1 MSGKNILVVTAS
13 MGSGHNKAAN
23 AVAEAIKRKYPVNKI
38 NVIDFMSTET
48 AYFNSLVKDIYLKM
62 LDHTPSV
69 YEFFYKFTSDSTK
82 GSTIQ
87 SVFAHAMKKDM
98 RELIKKY
105 EADMVIC
112 THPFPCAAASYLKQT
127 GEINIPLITV
137 MTDFCV
143 HQFWLYKNIDIY
155 FTANDLLKKE
165 MVNQGLL
172 EERIFVT
179 GIPVGYNFRVDYN
192 RDDLLANFKLEK
204 DKPVALIMGGGLG
217 LGGVK
222 NALCQLERLKKDIQI
237 LVITG
242 ANVALWS
249 EMNEYAQHSKHK
261 IFVWGYSHNIQEFM
275 SVATFLIS
283 KPGALTISEAL
294 TRELPMILHDPIPGP
309 EVDNAKFVSDNGAA
323 IWVKH
328 QDTLDAVVR
337 EVLSDATIL
346 PKLRNNAKVLKKP
359 YASDNIAD
367 VIANMLGL
375 DYY

>member
-192 RDDLLANFKLEK
+192 RDDLLAKFKLEK

-323 IWVKH
+323 IWVRH

-346 PKLRNNAKVLKKP
+346 PKLKNNAKVLKKP

-367 VIANMLGL
+367 IIANMLGL
-375 DYY
+375 D

>member
-137 MTDFCV
+137 ITDFCV

-192 RDDLLANFKLEK
+192 RDDLLAKFKLEK

-375 DYY
+375 D

>member
-192 RDDLLANFKLEK
+192 RDDLLAKFKLEK

-249 EMNEYAQHSKHK
+249 EMNEYAQHSQHK

-375 DYY
+375 D

>member
-1 MSGKNILVVTAS
+1 MSGKNILVVTVS

-192 RDDLLANFKLEK
+192 RDDLLTKFKLEK

-323 IWVKH
+323 IWVRH

-375 DYY
+375 D

>member
-13 MGSGHNKAAN
+13 MGAGHNKAAN

-192 RDDLLANFKLEK
+192 RDDLLAKFKLEK

-375 DYY
+375 D

>member
-165 MVNQGLL
+165 RVNQGLL

-192 RDDLLANFKLEK
+192 RDDLLAKFKLEK

-375 DYY
+375 D

>member
-192 RDDLLANFKLEK
+192 RDDLLAKFKLEK

-309 EVDNAKFVSDNGAA
+309 EVDNAKFLSDNGAA

-375 DYY
+375 D

>member
-192 RDDLLANFKLEK
+192 RDDLLAKFKLEK

-359 YASDNIAD
+359 YASDNISD
-367 VIANMLGL
+367 VITNMLGL
-375 DYY
+375 D

>member
-1 MSGKNILVVTAS
+1 MSSKNILVVTAS

-192 RDDLLANFKLEK
+192 RDDLLTKFKLEK

-375 DYY
+375 D

>member
-112 THPFPCAAASYLKQT
+112 THPFPCAATSYLKQT

-192 RDDLLANFKLEK
+192 RDDLLTKFKLEK

-323 IWVKH
+323 IWVRH

-375 DYY
+375 D

>member
-112 THPFPCAAASYLKQT
+112 THPFPCADASYLKQT

-192 RDDLLANFKLEK
+192 RDDLLAKFKLEK

-375 DYY
+375 D

>member
-23 AVAEAIKRKYPVNKI
+23 AVAEAIKRKYPANKVN
-38 NVIDFMSTET
+38 VVDFMSTET

-62 LDHTPSV
+62 LDHTPNM
-69 YEFFYKFTSDSTK
+69 YEFFYKFTSDSSK

-98 RELIKKY
+98 RALIKKY

-155 FTANDLLKKE
+155 FTANDLLKKD
-165 MVNQGLL
+165 MVQQGLL
-172 EERIFVT
+172 EERIFST
-179 GIPVGYNFRVDYN
+179 GIPVGYDFRLEYN
-192 RDDLLANFKLEK
+192 KDELLAKFKLDK
-204 DKPVALIMGGGLG
+204 DIPIALLMGGGLG

-222 NALCQLERLKKDIQI
+222 SALCQLERLKKDLQI
-237 LVITG
+237 MVITG
-242 ANVALWS
+242 ANVSLWS
-249 EMNEYAQHSKHK
+249 EMNEYAQHSRHK
-261 IFVWGYSHNIQEFM
+261 VFVWGYSHNIQEFM
-275 SVATFLIS
+275 AVATFLIS

-309 EVDNAKFVSDNGAA
+309 EVDNAKFASVNGAA
-323 IWVKH
+323 VWVKH
-328 QDTLDAVVR
+328 QDTLDAAVR
-337 EVLSDATIL
+337 EVLSDSTIL
-346 PKLRNNAKVLKKP
+346 PRLKANAKLLKKP
-359 YASDNIAD
+359 FAADNIAD
-367 VIANMLGL
+367 TISNMFGL
-375 DYY
+375 E

>member
-179 GIPVGYNFRVDYN
+179 GIPVEYNFRVDYN
-192 RDDLLANFKLEK
+192 RDDLLAKFKLEK

-375 DYY
+375 D

>member
-112 THPFPCAAASYLKQT
+112 THPFPCVAASYLKQT

-192 RDDLLANFKLEK
+192 RDDLLTKFKLEK

-375 DYY
+375 D

>member
-172 EERIFVT
+172 EEHIFVT

-192 RDDLLANFKLEK
+192 RDDLLAKFKLEK

-375 DYY
+375 D

>member
-192 RDDLLANFKLEK
+192 RDDLLTKFKLEK

-323 IWVKH
+323 IWVRH

-346 PKLRNNAKVLKKP
+346 PKLRNNAKALKKP

-375 DYY
+375 D

>member
-13 MGSGHNKAAN
+13 MGSSHNKAAN
-23 AVAEAIKRKYPVNKI
+23 AVAEAIKRKYPDDKI

-192 RDDLLANFKLEK
+192 RDDLLAKFKLEK

-323 IWVKH
+323 IWVRH

-367 VIANMLGL
+367 IIANMLGL
-375 DYY
+375 D

>member
-192 RDDLLANFKLEK
+192 RDDLLAKFKLEK

-222 NALCQLERLKKDIQI
+222 NALCQLEHLEKDIQI

-375 DYY
+375 D

>member
-62 LDHTPSV
+62 LDHTPNV

-192 RDDLLANFKLEK
+192 RDDLLAKFKLEK

-375 DYY
+375 D

>member
-23 AVAEAIKRKYPVNKI
+23 AVAKAIKRKYPVNKI

-192 RDDLLANFKLEK
+192 RDDLLAKFKLEK

-375 DYY
+375 D

>member
-192 RDDLLANFKLEK
+192 RDDLLAKFKLEK
-204 DKPVALIMGGGLG
+204 NKPVALIMGGGLG

-323 IWVKH
+323 IWVRH

-375 DYY
+375 D

>member
-23 AVAEAIKRKYPVNKI
+23 AVAEAIKRKYPANKV

-62 LDHTPSV
+62 LDHTPNV

-87 SVFAHAMKKDM
+87 SVFAHAMKKNM
-98 RELIKKY
+98 KELIKKY

-127 GEINIPLITV
+127 GDINIPLVTV

-155 FTANDLLKKE
+155 FTANEQLKKE
-165 MVNQGLL
+165 MVKQGLL
-172 EERIFVT
+172 EEKIFVT
-179 GIPVGYNFRVDYN
+179 GIPIGYDFRLEYDK
-192 RDDLLANFKLEK
+192 DELLTKFKLKK
-204 DKPVALIMGGGLG
+204 DVPIALIMGGGLG
-217 LGGVK
+217 LGSVK
-222 NALCQLERLKKDIQI
+222 NALCQLERLKIKLQI

-242 ANVALWS
+242 ANVSLWS
-249 EMNEYAQHSKHK
+249 EMNEYAQHSKQD

-294 TRELPMILHDPIPGP
+294 SRELPIVLHDPIPGP
-309 EVDNAKFVSDNGAA
+309 EGDNAKFISENGAA

-328 QDTLDAVVR
+328 QDTLDAVIR
-337 EVLSDATIL
+337 EILSDATIL
-346 PKLRNNAKVLKKP
+346 PKLRANAKLLKKP
-359 YASDNIAD
+359 YAADNIAD
-367 VIANMLGL
+367 VISDMLGL
-375 DYY
+375 E

>member
-23 AVAEAIKRKYPVNKI
+23 AVAEAIKRKYLVNKI

-192 RDDLLANFKLEK
+192 RDDLLAKFKLEK

-323 IWVKH
+323 IWVRH

-375 DYY
+375 D

>member
-137 MTDFCV
+137 MTDFFV

-192 RDDLLANFKLEK
+192 RDDLLAKFKLEK

-375 DYY
+375 D

>member
-112 THPFPCAAASYLKQT
+112 THPFPCVAASYLKQT

-192 RDDLLANFKLEK
+192 RDDLLTKFKLEK

-323 IWVKH
+323 IWVRH

-375 DYY
+375 D

>member
-192 RDDLLANFKLEK
+192 RDDLLTKFKLGK

-375 DYY
+375 D

>member
-48 AYFNSLVKDIYLKM
+48 GYFNSLVKDIYLKM

-98 RELIKKY
+98 YELIKEY
-105 EADMVIC
+105 EADIVIC

-127 GEINIPLITV
+127 GEINIPLVTV

-155 FTANDLLKKE
+155 FTANDFLKKE
-165 MVNQGLL
+165 MINQGLL

-179 GIPVGYNFRVDYN
+179 GIPVGYNFRIDYN
-192 RDDLLANFKLEK
+192 KDDLMAKFKLEK
-204 DKPVALIMGGGLG
+204 DKPIALIMGGGLG

-242 ANVALWS
+242 ANLTLWS
-249 EMNEYAQHSKHK
+249 DMNEYAQHSKHK

-275 SVATFLIS
+275 SIATFLIS

-346 PKLRNNAKVLKKP
+346 PKLRNNAKILKKP

-367 VIANMLGL
+367 TIANMLGL
-375 DYY
+375 N

>member
-192 RDDLLANFKLEK
+192 RDDLLAKFKLEK
-204 DKPVALIMGGGLG
+204 DKPVALIMGCGLG

-375 DYY
+375 D

>member
-192 RDDLLANFKLEK
+192 RDDLLAKFKLEK

-237 LVITG
+237 FVITG

-375 DYY
+375 D

>member
-1 MSGKNILVVTAS
+1 MSGKNTLVVTAS

-192 RDDLLANFKLEK
+192 RDDLLAKFKLEK

-375 DYY
+375 D

>member
-192 RDDLLANFKLEK
+192 RDDLLAKFKLEK

-222 NALCQLERLKKDIQI
+222 NALCQLECLKKDIQI

-375 DYY
+375 D

>member
-192 RDDLLANFKLEK
+192 RDDLLAKFKLEK

-367 VIANMLGL
+367 VIANVLGL
-375 DYY
+375 D

>member
-98 RELIKKY
+98 REIIKKY

-192 RDDLLANFKLEK
+192 RDDLLAKFKLEK

-375 DYY
+375 D

>member
-105 EADMVIC
+105 EAGMVIC

-192 RDDLLANFKLEK
+192 RDDLLAKFKLEK

-375 DYY
+375 D

>member
-112 THPFPCAAASYLKQT
+112 THPFPCASASYLKQT

-192 RDDLLANFKLEK
+192 RDDLLTKFKLEK

-375 DYY
+375 D

>member
-13 MGSGHNKAAN
+13 IGSGHNKAAN

-192 RDDLLANFKLEK
+192 RDDLLAKFKLEK

-375 DYY
+375 D

>member
-112 THPFPCAAASYLKQT
+112 THPFPCAAASYLQQT

-192 RDDLLANFKLEK
+192 RDDLLAKFKLEK

-375 DYY
+375 D

>member
-192 RDDLLANFKLEK
+192 RDDLLTKFKLEK

-249 EMNEYAQHSKHK
+249 EMNEYAQHSKRK

-323 IWVKH
+323 IWVRH

-375 DYY
+375 D

>member
-165 MVNQGLL
+165 MVSQGLL

-192 RDDLLANFKLEK
+192 RDDLLAKFKLEK
-204 DKPVALIMGGGLG
+204 DKPVALLMGGGLG

-222 NALCQLERLKKDIQI
+222 NALCQLERLKKDMQI

-337 EVLSDATIL
+337 EVLSDTTIL
-346 PKLRNNAKVLKKP
+346 PKLKTNARMLKKP

-375 DYY
+375 E

>member
-192 RDDLLANFKLEK
+192 RDDLLTKFKLEK

-323 IWVKH
+323 IWVRH
-328 QDTLDAVVR
+328 QDTLNAVVR

-375 DYY
+375 D